1 MKTQELAFPS
11 GKIKYFNDGVVADEV
26 CDFRSHIFQHT
37 QSKFWSVV
45 MECFA
50 VHYDFLREKVSQ
62 VIKDKGEKDASAL
75 VKKAKVKFAIKSVRN
90 SHEPLVYYED
100 SIAYACFPDSAIDE
114 LEGLLRSASKDVSA
128 INWFCYQCA
137 RRSFRQVVTDM
148 KAVDGWVLQSS
159 IDKAEREDITLIVSK
174 QHVIHY
180 PRPADQREK
189 YLQENG
195 IERLVLA
202 LA

>member
-1 MKTQELAFPS
+1 MKTQELTFSS

-26 CDFRSHIFQHT
+26 YDFRSHIFQHT
-37 QSKFWSVV
+37 QSKFWSVA

-62 VIKDKGEKDASAL
+62 VIKDKGEKEASAM
-75 VKKAKVKFAIKSVRN
+75 VKKAKVKFAIKSVSNRRD
-90 SHEPLVYYED
+90 SLVCYED
-100 SIAYACFPDSAIDE
+100 STVYACFPDSSLDE

-148 KAVDGWVLQSS
+148 KTVDDWVLQSS
-159 IDKAEREDITLIVSK
+159 IDKVEREDVTLIINK
-174 QHVIHY
+174 QHIIHY